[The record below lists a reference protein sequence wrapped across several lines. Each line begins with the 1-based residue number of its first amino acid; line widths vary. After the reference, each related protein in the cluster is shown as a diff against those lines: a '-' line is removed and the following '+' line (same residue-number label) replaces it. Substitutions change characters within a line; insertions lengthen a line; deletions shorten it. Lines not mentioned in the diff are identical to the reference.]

1 MNELWFPQ
9 GKWKRKLVSVSENGS
24 GNLFLVSTGKMETE
38 TGFRFGK
45 WKRKPVSVS
54 EPDPFPHPPRVI
66 HGENEKRKMETET
79 CFRLRTRHPRES
91 INESLSVVNS
101 GQ

>member
-1 MNELWFPQ
+1 MVLRHKLNE
-9 GKWKRKLVSVSENGS
+9 RVM
-24 GNLFLVSTGKMETE
+24 VSTGKMETE

-45 WKRKPVSVS
+45 WKQKPVSVS

-66 HGENEKRKMETET
+66 HGENGKRKMETET
-79 CFRLRTRHPRES
+79 GFRFGTRHPRES
-91 INESLSVVNS
+91 INESLPVVNS

>member
-1 MNELWFPQ
+1 M
-9 GKWKRKLVSVSENGS
+9 
-24 GNLFLVSTGKMETE
+24 GKMETE

-45 WKRKPVSVS
+45 WKQKPVSVS

-66 HGENEKRKMETET
+66 HGENGNGNWFPLRKMETET
-79 CFRLRTRHPRES
+79 GFRFGTRHPRES